1 MILKE
6 YTGSIDEQIFKE
18 TKNKKADDK
27 KHDTKKADKNA
38 KKDKKTV

>member
-6 YTGSIDEQIFKE
+6 YTGSIDEQIMNQ
-18 TKNKKADDK
+18 KNKKADDK

-38 KKDKKTV
+38 KKDKKAV